1 MVDFASGLM
10 SFTTGL
16 VKGGIEQQRRRD
28 ERELGIIQ
36 AAEEDA
42 ATEVGILIE
51 EARKELQEEQN
62 LFNLT
67 AKNQL
72 NNFNKIAVEYKNTPE
87 LLDDLNVLAVSRPDL
102 FQGTDIDV
110 IRDNVKAYFTDG
122 ETITPQSPAF
132 KQFETD
138 YGVGATGSSVFTSQ
152 MDAYNAKV
160 RANMANLV
168 GANSTKLLLD
178 EYIPAG
184 SQIRD
189 RTLEKYN
196 EGRVGREDFLGTVGQ
211 FTGADV
217 TAMPTAKADYAGMA
231 GFRTPADFV
240 NPFENDTEFQIA
252 ELMHKQQGDRF
263 STERSAIDYYTSG
276 DWRKDLDRIEQ
287 VNPDLANQLK
297 AAAAGNAMKSVMA
310 GQELSAETLAEAEF
324 AVSAAI
330 KLPSDQKTA
339 ALNNIKN
346 QIQDED
352 VLNEIADNYGAVNF
366 ASLYDEAPMPMTS
379 FENMEDAQLPQGLT
393 MPPKKFLEKKGKKTT
408 KINPEYTEWLSNN
421 KDAWN
426 NYLDNIRKMEPQK
439 RIGGTP
445 KQIEQGK
452 APINPEWNKWN
463 DAYGDILK
471 IGNV

>member
-10 SFTTGL
+10 SFATGV

-28 ERELGIIQ
+28 ERELGIIR

-51 EARKELQEEQN
+51 EARKEIQAEQN
-62 LFNLT
+62 LFNKT

-87 LLDDLNVLAVSRPDL
+87 LLDDLSVLAVSRPDL

-110 IRDNVKAYFTDG
+110 IRNNVKAYFTEG
-122 ETITPQSPAF
+122 EKVNPESPAF
-132 KQFETD
+132 KQFEAD

-160 RANMANLV
+160 RSNMANLV
-168 GANSTKLLLD
+168 GSNSTKLLLD

-231 GFRTPADFV
+231 EMRAREEVEGNFFKTPAGEIAKMAWDKD
-240 NPFENDTEFQIA
+240 PENKIVSPDNWLRT
-252 ELMHKQQGDRF
+252 
-263 STERSAIDYYTSG
+263 
-276 DWRKDLDRIEQ
+276 Q
-287 VNPDLANQLK
+287 VNPQTGMPTAEGAENTITREQYYTNYYRERIQTTP
-297 AAAAGNAMKSVMA
+297 AGNDEAILEITNE
-310 GQELSAETLAEAEF
+310 GQDNMLSAAE
-324 AVSAAI
+324 
-330 KLPSDQKTA
+330 
-339 ALNNIKN
+339 LNMYNTIMTNKDPVGAK
-346 QIQDED
+346 IL
-352 VLNEIADNYGAVNF
+352 VGLLNSRGVNF
-366 ASLYDEAPMPMTS
+366 QPQFPELYSLA
-379 FENMEDAQLPQGLT
+379 
-393 MPPKKFLEKKGKKTT
+393 KRRT
-408 KINPEYTEWLSNN
+408 K
-421 KDAWN
+421 
-426 NYLDNIRKMEPQK
+426 
-439 RIGGTP
+439 
-445 KQIEQGK
+445 
-452 APINPEWNKWN
+452 
-463 DAYGDILK
+463 
-471 IGNV
+471 

>member
-10 SFTTGL
+10 SFATGV

-51 EARKELQEEQN
+51 EARKEIQDEQN

-67 AKNQL
+67 SKNQL

-102 FQGTDIDV
+102 FQGTDINAV
-110 IRDNVKAYFTDG
+110 RDNVKAYFTDG

-132 KQFETD
+132 KQFEAD

-160 RANMANLV
+160 RSNMANLV

-231 GFRTPADFV
+231 GFTTPADFV

-297 AAAAGNAMKSVMA
+297 AAAAGNAMKNNMA
-310 GQELSAETLAEAEF
+310 GQELNAQTIQQAEMAI
-324 AVSAAI
+324 SMAI

-339 ALNNIKN
+339 ELNNIKN

-352 VLNEIADNYGAVNF
+352 VLNEIAQSSGFLNF
-366 ASLYDEAPMPMTS
+366 DSLYDEAPMPATS
-379 FENMEDAQLPQGLT
+379 FENMEDGQLPQGLT